1 MIKIARDD
9 YDEHNFAD
17 DADDD
22 FADDDFSEQEQSPES
37 PEDDDADD
45 ADADVTPEEDY
56 EEYEVDDA
64 PENDNEEESSFD
76 APPISHFASHNV
88 THQETSSSSPAAQ
101 NMLHKNFL
109 SMKFTKSILVW
120 LFGCVI
126 TLWMFW
132 GSGFYTMTKY
142 GGLSLR
148 DVQIYNLDKTNY
160 DELLAQANL
169 ELGESIF
176 KVDLQQTKMAI
187 DELPWVEQS
196 HIVRVLPGS
205 VHIYITEHRPVAIWQ
220 QNGQKTLVSHDGSPI
235 GAVENFTDY
244 ENLPV
249 ITGESAPQS
258 FTLLQS
264 VLESY
269 PALQHALRGA
279 KMSRAARWTIY
290 LENGTLV
297 HLPIHNIDEAFI
309 RLRWLDQQFQVLSF
323 QSSVIDL
330 RVRDRAAIGERTI
343 PVAVQNKTD
352 DSAQAS
358 S

>member
-9 YDEHNFAD
+9 YDDHNIAD
-17 DADDD
+17 DEDD
-22 FADDDFSEQEQSPES
+22 FAEDDNDDFNEQEQSPES
-37 PEDDDADD
+37 PEDDDAD
-45 ADADVTPEEDY
+45 ED
-56 EEYEVDDA
+56 ET
-64 PENDNEEESSFD
+64 SFD
-76 APPISHFASHNV
+76 APPISHFTS
-88 THQETSSSSPAAQ
+88 HQETHQAPSPVAQ
-101 NMLHKNFL
+101 QHKNFL

-120 LFGCVI
+120 LLGCLI

-244 ENLPV
+244 EDLPV

-269 PALQHALRGA
+269 PALQDALRGA

-343 PVAVQNKTD
+343 PVAVQNSTD

>member
-9 YDEHNFAD
+9 HHDDYDDAYDDAYDDVGEDAIIEDGQYQSVNMVDEDDTDEYGADEYGADTAPISNFANQQ
-17 DADDD
+17 A
-22 FADDDFSEQEQSPES
+22 
-37 PEDDDADD
+37 
-45 ADADVTPEEDY
+45 
-56 EEYEVDDA
+56 
-64 PENDNEEESSFD
+64 
-76 APPISHFASHNV
+76 
-88 THQETSSSSPAAQ
+88 TSSMTKS
-101 NMLHKNFL
+101 HKNFF
-109 SMKFTKSILVW
+109 SMQFTKSLLIW
-120 LFGCVI
+120 FFGCFI
-126 TLWMFW
+126 MLWMFW

-148 DVQIYNLDKTNY
+148 DIQIYNLDKT
-160 DELLAQANL
+160 DHDALLAQADL
-169 ELGESIF
+169 RLGESIF
-176 KVDLQQTKMAI
+176 RVDLHKTKMAI

-244 ENLPV
+244 EHLPV
-249 ITGESAPQS
+249 ITGESAPTS
-258 FTLLQS
+258 FYLLQS

-269 PALQHALRGA
+269 PELQHALRGA

-297 HLPIHNIDEAFI
+297 HLPVHNIDEAFI

-330 RVRDRAAIGERTI
+330 RVRDRAAIGNRTI
-343 PVAVQNKTD
+343 PVATQNIAD
-352 DSAQAS
+352 DTIQAS

>member
-9 YDEHNFAD
+9 HD
-17 DADDD
+17 DGNDDI
-22 FADDDFSEQEQSPES
+22 
-37 PEDDDADD
+37 D
-45 ADADVTPEEDY
+45 ADADANED
-56 EEYEVDDA
+56 DIIDT
-64 PENDNEEESSFD
+64 
-76 APPISHFASHNV
+76 PPISNFANQ
-88 THQETSSSSPAAQ
+88 TANHQERQPTSQQATYQETTSPVAKP
-101 NMLHKNFL
+101 HKNFL
-109 SMKFTKSILVW
+109 SMKFTKSLLVW

-126 TLWMFW
+126 MLWMFW

-148 DVQIYNLDKTNY
+148 DVQIYNLDKT
-160 DELLAQANL
+160 DHDALLAQANL

-176 KVDLQQTKMAI
+176 AVDLQKTKMAI

-220 QNGQKTLVSHDGSPI
+220 QAGEKTLVSHDGSPI

-244 ENLPV
+244 EKLPV
-249 ITGESAPQS
+249 ITGEAAPQS
-258 FTLLQS
+258 FSLLQS

-269 PALQHALRGA
+269 PELQHALRGA

-290 LENGTLV
+290 LDNGTLV

-330 RVRDRAAIGERTI
+330 RVRDRAAIGERTL
-343 PVAVQNKTD
+343 PVAVQNSTD
-352 DSAQAS
+352 DTEQAS